1 MAKQKFK
8 ITNWPTYNKALIN
21 RGSITFWLDD
31 EAIQAGMSQQHLLH
45 EADLSAILTLP
56 SVTTVVIKRVFRLT
70 CGPQGFIDSIFSLM
84 NVPLRCPDYS
94 CVSRR
99 AKSVN
104 VSFKTPTRG
113 EIAHTV
119 IDSTGLGLR

>member
-1 MAKQKFK
+1 MALLNKSNFAELKDQITYLPDNADHSVAKQKFK

-56 SVTTVVIKRVFRLT
+56 SRL
-70 CGPQGFIDSIFSLM
+70 CWSL
-84 NVPLRCPDYS
+84 NAYS
-94 CVSRR
+94 
-99 AKSVN
+99 
-104 VSFKTPTRG
+104 G
-113 EIAHTV
+113 
-119 IDSTGLGLR
+119 